1 MRMTGIGTSGMWQY
15 MGAGKA
21 SNTSYLNALAQ
32 AQRKRAGSS
41 TGNMT
46 GINNRYGNTY
56 QNTTS
61 VLESLQKAAS
71 GIREHTERLSESG
84 SASLFAKAEETGNTK
99 DVVKEVEAFVADY
112 NSMVSNMR
120 KTGGT
125 TNNIYRS
132 KLSYDI
138 IGDREELKNI
148 GITANK
154 DGTLEVDKKKLQNAA
169 VEDLQKVF
177 EGASSFAGKTSVNS
191 IYVESGAVTTMAQSS
206 YQAALGGYNS
216 YGAYNGFGGYGSLGG
231 YGMYGG
237 GFGSYGGSSAYSALL
252 GRYFNSF
259 M

>member
-1 MRMTGIGTSGMWQY
+1 MRVTGLGMSGMWQY
-15 MGAGKA
+15 MGMGKT
-21 SNTSYLNALAQ
+21 SNTSYMNALAQ
-32 AQRKRAGSS
+32 AQRRRAGGS
-41 TGNMT
+41 TGNTT
-46 GINNRYGNTY
+46 GINNRYSNTY

-61 VLESLQKAAS
+61 ALESLKNAAG

-84 SASLFAKAEETGNTK
+84 NASLFAKAEETGNTK
-99 DVVKEVEAFVADY
+99 DVVKEVEAFVDDY
-112 NSMVSNMR
+112 NNMVSNMR

-138 IGDREELKNI
+138 IGEREELKNI

-154 DGTLEVDKKKLQNAA
+154 DGTLEIDKKKLQNAE

-191 IYVESGAVTTMAQSS
+191 IYVESGAVTTMAQNS

-216 YGAYNGFGGYGSLGG
+216 YGAYNSFGGYGSLGG

-237 GFGSYGGSSAYSALL
+237 GYGGSSAYSAML